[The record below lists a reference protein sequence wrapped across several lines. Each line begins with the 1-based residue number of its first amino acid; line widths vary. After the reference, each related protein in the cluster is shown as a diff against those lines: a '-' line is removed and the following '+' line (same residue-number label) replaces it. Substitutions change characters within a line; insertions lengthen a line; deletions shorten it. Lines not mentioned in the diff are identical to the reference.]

1 MRLDFFCYFT
11 NTFGQQRGC
20 RKRQCVEPFLKR
32 TGTFSSTMF
41 LSYAPTY
48 QKKQNKENQVT
59 SLRPVSWPSSL
70 SLCRWRPSDEKMAT
84 VLGEVPSCQGGDAT
98 PRSLV
103 SQRGEKKII
112 PFFTTSLLT
121 HLLPMILFKWKS
133 RLGTQIVHQGF
144 LDFNSIDTGN
154 MTSSIL
160 LEEYFL

>member
-1 MRLDFFCYFT
+1 MKQLNFPPMRLDFFCYFT

-48 QKKQNKENQVT
+48 QKKQNKENQMT

-103 SQRGEKKII
+103 SQRGEKKNHTI
-112 PFFTTSLLT
+112 LY
-121 HLLPMILFKWKS
+121 HLSPYS
-133 RLGTQIVHQGF
+133 PPSH
-144 LDFNSIDTGN
+144 DFIQMKKQAGN
-154 MTSSIL
+154 TDCPPRVL
-160 LEEYFL
+160 RF